1 MRNVG
6 HDSRGRSVAVSTLMI
21 LTSLVLGLL
30 AGGNVPLRD
39 ENLRQGILAGDASV
53 LMDLNLAA

>member
-1 MRNVG
+1 
-6 HDSRGRSVAVSTLMI
+6 MI